1 MKKELFVTLC
11 AVGLILGAVCAAN
24 AGVVTWK
31 ILEDTAVAGKGPGLN
46 GRIGVPACPGTS
58 DDDDTATGE
67 NNKCNFS
74 NVTNCSAGTTGDPT
88 NGSYSY
94 GALEFV
100 MANSCLYGPTPG
112 KLCATNG
119 ECGTGGQCLACA
131 DNPAGF
137 DAYFYT
143 GDIGNANGNGTM
155 TMCQEGGNA
164 GSYSF
169 TSFKLGASEPGPGL
183 GAGCM
188 NLTPGGAPN
197 SGSPCGPIETLVT
210 SSVDLSTKILACSIA
225 VGQSDNVVSTG
236 RAYDVNDATPTGQCG
251 YSAADITCLL
261 ARVKARQPTAKYVL
275 ISCSDMTLPDPST
288 QPCLAGGR
296 SVSVTVAWT
305 ADAANDC
312 NAACGGGGC
321 LMGTAEEAE

>member
-100 MANSCLYGPTPG
+100 MAKSCLGGTTPG
-112 KLCATNG
+112 APCATNAD
-119 ECGTGGQCLACA
+119 CAPGQCLACA

-143 GDIGNANGNGTM
+143 GDIGIANGNGTM
-155 TMCQEGGNA
+155 TMCQEDGNA
-164 GSYSF
+164 GGYSF

-183 GAGCM
+183 GAGCL

-210 SSVDLSTKILACSIA
+210 SSVDLSTKILLCSTS

-312 NAACGGGGC
+312 STACGGGC
-321 LMGTAEEAE
+321 MMDTAEEAE